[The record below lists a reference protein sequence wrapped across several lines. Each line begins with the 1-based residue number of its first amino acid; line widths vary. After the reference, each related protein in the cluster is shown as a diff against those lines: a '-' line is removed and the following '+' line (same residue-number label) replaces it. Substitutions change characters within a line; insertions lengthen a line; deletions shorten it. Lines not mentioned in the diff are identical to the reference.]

1 MWRWTRRIALVL
13 LLGGV
18 GLVIVVGTL
27 TRSVPEW
34 YEPPSAKAP
43 EVIELADRVE
53 YRLVEETQ
61 KIRPQEERW
70 TLRVREPQVN
80 AWLAVRLPDWIAH
93 EKNLQWPAEVGMP
106 QVHIGDDVI
115 SLALPVEVR
124 GFQRVVV
131 AHLVPRIE
139 GRQLWLQLRG
149 IQLGGISVP
158 GDPIPVLSRFVQ
170 SGAAGNID
178 NDDWQRL
185 VDILTGREPIDPV
198 LELSDRRRIELL
210 DVRFADGA
218 LDLTSQTQ
226 GSR

>member
-1 MWRWTRRIALVL
+1 MWRWMRRIALVL
-13 LLGGV
+13 LLGTV
-18 GLVIVVGTL
+18 GFVIAIGTL

-34 YEPPSAKAP
+34 YEPPSAAAP
-43 EVIELADRVE
+43 EVVDLADRVE

-61 KIRPQEERW
+61 KIRPAEERW

-93 EKNLQWPAEVGMP
+93 EKNMQWPAEVGMP

-115 SLALPVEVR
+115 SLALPIEVR

-139 GRQLWLQLRG
+139 GRQLWLQLQG

-158 GDPIPVLSRFVQ
+158 GDPIPVLTRLVQ
-170 SGAAGNID
+170 SGAAGKID
-178 NDDWQRL
+178 SGDWQRL
-185 VDILTGREPIDPV
+185 VDILTGREPLEPV
-198 LELSDRRRIELL
+198 LQLSDHRRVELL
-210 DVRFADGA
+210 DVRFTSGA
-218 LDLTSQTQ
+218 LDLTSQTV
-226 GSR
+226 GAR